1 MITTVAT
8 APASSN
14 EQLLC
19 RTFDLCVDKIRA
31 NLPDL
36 VQQPT
41 TWALAVD
48 GDYARW
54 NEGFFEIGN
63 WTSGFYTGMAI
74 LAWQKTGDDFFLKQL
89 DALEPM
95 FQAKLEG
102 ENAVN
107 TMHDIGFLYSPYAV
121 ALYKQ
126 TGETRFRDLA
136 LKAAEVLTKR
146 FIAKGGYFRAWGR
159 MDELGTHYDGLAI
172 IDCLMNMPL
181 LYWATEESGDPKYRD
196 MAIRHTN
203 TTLANFIREDDSVF
217 HSFRFDLETGA
228 PAHGDNYCGRGVDSH
243 WARGTTWA
251 MYGLALGYRHTGD
264 VRYLDA
270 SLRVT
275 RKFISLLDDE
285 IVPMWDFKLDEIGP
299 RIRDAS
305 AASVAVCALQELE
318 KLGKA
323 DESMLA
329 SKAALLARICSEDY
343 LETDPAIR
351 GIQKKGEVGDGVG
364 KAKYAYTSW
373 GDYYLMEGV
382 ARELGQEINWW

>member
-1 MITTVAT
+1 MISSPVADTVVSRDEMERAL
-8 APASSN
+8 S
-14 EQLLC
+14 
-19 RTFDLCVDKIRA
+19 LCVDKIRA
-31 NLPDL
+31 NIVDL
-36 VQQPT
+36 VKQPT

-48 GDYARW
+48 GDFSKW

-74 LAWQKTGDDFFLKQL
+74 LAWQKTGDDYFLKQL
-89 DALEPM
+89 HALAPIFE
-95 FQAKLEG
+95 AKLEG
-102 ENAVN
+102 ENAMN

-126 TGETRFRDLA
+126 TGDTRYRDLA
-136 LKAAEVLTKR
+136 LKAADVLATR

-159 MDELGTHYDGLAI
+159 MDEHGTHYDGLAI

-181 LYWATEESGDPKYRD
+181 LYWASEESGDPKYRD

-228 PAHGDNYCGRGVDSH
+228 PTCGDNYCGRGVDSH

-251 MYGLALGYRHTGD
+251 MYGFALGYRHTGD
-264 VRYLDA
+264 ERYLDA
-270 SLRVT
+270 SLRVA

-285 IVPMWDFKLDEIGP
+285 IVPMWDFRLDEEGP
-299 RIRDAS
+299 DIRDAS

-318 KLGKA
+318 SLGKA
-323 DESMLA
+323 DGSMVTA
-329 SKAALLARICSEDY
+329 KEALLSRICSDDY
-343 LETDPAIR
+343 FDSDPAIR

-382 ARELGQEINWW
+382 ARELGQNVNWW